1 MNCLHVFPDKQHAI
15 AQINRVT
22 RPGGKLV
29 ACGYVKGVK
38 RLADWFV
45 KRFGVRNGY
54 FNPTFFTLDNIADQ
68 FRGFT
73 VTHWGNTKSIVYLE
87 AIKTEPPPQTA
98 TPEE

>member
-1 MNCLHVFPDKQHAI
+1 MNGLHVFPDKQHAI

-54 FNPTFFTLDNIADQ
+54 FNPPFFTLDDVADQ
-68 FRGFT
+68 FKGFT
-73 VTHWGNTKSIVYLE
+73 ITRRGNTKSVVYFE
-87 AIKTEPPPQTA
+87 AIKTQTPLQ
-98 TPEE
+98 TDMPEK